1 MESKTLENFKA
12 LFNEIKR
19 NSALESLGRDQDQNL
34 SAKSGDEIDQTT
46 RERDEQLILKLQGR
60 QRFYLK
66 KVDAALAR
74 IEDGTFGECN
84 ECGDEISETRLLAR
98 PTADL
103 CICCKEEQERGE
115 EHVLYEKKSHTLGK
129 QILNGSINPSLVNIN
144 PGDDNVV
151 KFHSNSNNEN
161 FNTQTFAR

>member
-1 MESKTLENFKA
+1 MKTQTLENFKN
-12 LFNEIKR
+12 LFIEIKR
-19 NSALESLGRDQDQNL
+19 NSALENLGREDQNL
-34 SAKSGDEIDQTT
+34 TAKSGDEIDQTT

-66 KVDAALAR
+66 KVDAALER
-74 IEDGTFGECN
+74 ISNGTFGECSD
-84 ECGDEISETRLLAR
+84 CGDEISETRLLAR

-103 CICCKEEQERGE
+103 CICCKEDQERGE

-129 QILNGSINPSLVNIN
+129 QILTGKINPSLVNTN

-151 KFHSNSNNEN
+151 KFHSRSEIDNI
-161 FNTQTFAR
+161 NTQIFAR

>member
-1 MESKTLENFKA
+1 MEIKTLENFKR

-19 NSALESLGRDQDQNL
+19 NSALESLGRESENL
-34 SAKSGDEIDQTT
+34 STKSGDEIDQTT

-66 KVDAALAR
+66 KVDAALER
-74 IEDGTFGECN
+74 ISNGTFGECTD
-84 ECGDEISETRLLAR
+84 CGDEISETRLLAR

-115 EHVLYEKKSHTLGK
+115 EHVVYEKKSHTLGK
-129 QILNGSINPSLVNIN
+129 QILNGKINPSLVNTN
-144 PGDDNVV
+144 PGDDNIV
-151 KFHSNSNNEN
+151 KFHSKSEINNI
-161 FNTQTFAR
+161 NTQTFAR

>member
-1 MESKTLENFKA
+1 METQTLENFKA

-19 NSALESLGRDQDQNL
+19 NSVLENLGREKNL
-34 SAKSGDEIDQTT
+34 NTTTKSGDEIDQTT

-66 KVDAALAR
+66 KVEAALGR
-74 IEDGTFGECN
+74 IEDGTFGECSD
-84 ECGDEISETRLLAR
+84 CGDEISETRLLAR

-115 EHVLYEKKSHTLGK
+115 GHVLYEKKSHTLGK
-129 QILNGSINPSLVNIN
+129 EILSGNINPSLMNSN

-151 KFHSNSNNEN
+151 KLHSNGSNEK

>member
-1 MESKTLENFKA
+1 MKTQTLENFKN
-12 LFNEIKR
+12 LFIEIKR
-19 NSALESLGRDQDQNL
+19 NSVLENLGREDQNL
-34 SAKSGDEIDQTT
+34 TGKSGDEIDQTT

-66 KVDAALAR
+66 KVDAALER
-74 IEDGTFGECN
+74 ISNGTFGECTD
-84 ECGDEISETRLLAR
+84 CGDEISETRLLAR

-103 CICCKEEQERGE
+103 CICCKEDQERGE

-129 QILNGSINPSLVNIN
+129 QILTGKINPSLVNTN

-151 KFHSNSNNEN
+151 KFHSRSEIDSI
-161 FNTQTFAR
+161 NTQIFAR